1 MKRNLASALALGA
14 SAAAAI
20 AAAAL
25 GPGKA
30 YADDIT
36 IETTLFVST
45 RSRTEVKAELMG
57 QRATVTAAGSEW
69 TLQHNEV
76 PHLTSGYTTQQ
87 ARADFIASRREVSA
101 LTGEDSGSMYLAR
114 MGKPVGRGDTV
125 VAGISDR

>member
-20 AAAAL
+20 AAAL

-36 IETTLFVST
+36 IETTPFVSS

-57 QRATVTAAGSEW
+57 QRAMVTAAGSEW
-69 TLQHNEV
+69 TLQHNVV
-76 PHLTSGYTTQQ
+76 PHLTSGYTSQQ
-87 ARADFIASRREVSA
+87 ARAEFIASRQEVSA
-101 LTGEDSGSMYLAR
+101 LNGEDSGSVYLAR
-114 MGKPVGRGDTV
+114 MSKSVGRGDMV
-125 VAGISDR
+125 VAGAADR